1 MKVEDVRARLDP
13 FPAYLPP
20 IPRELIPFVVDEAG
34 NEMRRAPRSDG
45 QRRAAAVLILIY
57 PDPDDEANI
66 VLAERAEGGHRH
78 AGQVSLP
85 GGAID
90 ATDASPE
97 EAALRE
103 AREEVG
109 LDVEQA
115 GVHVVGVLPV
125 FDVRVS
131 GFLVHP
137 VVAFAE
143 REPVLAKD
151 GYEVVEIIRA
161 PLAAFLPG
169 APIET
174 VTAERDGFR
183 LRYGGYQ
190 IGRHHVWGAT
200 AMMLGRF
207 GAYIGAPESA
217 TRRTGSA

>member
-1 MKVEDVRARLDP
+1 MKVEQVRARLTP
-13 FPAYLPP
+13 FPAHLPP
-20 IPRELIPFVVDEAG
+20 IPSEIIPFVIDESG
-34 NEMRRAPRSDG
+34 TELPRPPRFDGPSRR
-45 QRRAAAVLILIY
+45 AAVLILIY
-57 PDPDDEANI
+57 PDGVDEAHI
-66 VLAERAEGGHRH
+66 VLTERASGGHRH

-90 ATDASPE
+90 PDDASPE
-97 EAALRE
+97 AAALRE
-103 AREEVG
+103 AREEGG
-109 LDVEQA
+109 LDTEQA
-115 GVHVVGVLPV
+115 GVQVVGVLPI

-143 REPVLAKD
+143 REPRLVKD
-151 GYEVVEIIRA
+151 DYEVVEIIRA

-174 VTAERDGFR
+174 VTAERDGFH

-207 GAYIGAPESA
+207 GAYLGAA
-217 TRRTGSA
+217 

>member
-1 MKVEDVRARLDP
+1 MKINEVRARLDP
-13 FPAYLPP
+13 FPEHLPEIP
-20 IPRELIPFVVDEAG
+20 AQIIPYVIDAEGTPVPRE
-34 NEMRRAPRSDG
+34 PRFDG
-45 QRRAAAVLILIY
+45 SRRAAAVLILIY
-57 PDPDDEANI
+57 PDADGEAQI
-66 VLAERAEGGHRH
+66 ILTERATGGHRH
-78 AGQVSLP
+78 AGQISLP

-90 ATDASPE
+90 PDDESAQA
-97 EAALRE
+97 AALRE

-109 LDVEQA
+109 LDPEQA
-115 GVHVVGVLPV
+115 GVRVVGVLPV

-143 REPVLAKD
+143 IEPALHAD
-151 GYEVVEIIRA
+151 EYEVVDVFSA

-207 GAYIGAPESA
+207 GAYLASA
-217 TRRTGSA
+217 DREDMTART

>member
-1 MKVEDVRARLDP
+1 VNIEEVRARLNP
-13 FPAYLPP
+13 FPEHLPAIPAAIIPAVLGTDGVSITLPP
-20 IPRELIPFVVDEAG
+20 RF
-34 NEMRRAPRSDG
+34 DG
-45 QRRAAAVLILIY
+45 PSRPAAVLILIY
-57 PDPDDEANI
+57 ADESGEARLI
-66 VLAERAEGGHRH
+66 LTERASGGHRH
-78 AGQVSLP
+78 AGQISLP

-90 ATDASPE
+90 PEDESPVA
-97 EAALRE
+97 AALRE

-109 LDVEQA
+109 LDPNQA
-115 GVHVVGVLPV
+115 GVRVVGELPI

-143 REPVLAKD
+143 REPALTGD
-151 GYEVVEIIRA
+151 GYEVVEVFSA
-161 PLAAFLPG
+161 PLSAFLPS

-174 VTAERDGFR
+174 VTAERDGYR

-207 GAYIGAPESA
+207 GAYLA
-217 TRRTGSA
+217 TARDA

>member
-1 MKVEDVRARLDP
+1 MKLDEVRARLDP
-13 FPAYLPP
+13 FPRHLPP
-20 IPRELIPFVVDEAG
+20 IPTEIIPSVIDANG
-34 NEMRRAPRSDG
+34 TLLTRPPRFETES
-45 QRRAAAVLILIY
+45 RPAAVLILLY
-57 PDPDDEANI
+57 PDKAGEANLI
-66 VLAERAEGGHRH
+66 LTERASGGHRH
-78 AGQVSLP
+78 AGQISLP

-90 ATDASPE
+90 PEDATPQA
-97 EAALRE
+97 AALRE

-109 LDVEQA
+109 LVPEQA
-115 GVHVVGVLPV
+115 GVRLVGVLPV

-143 REPVLAKD
+143 REPVLKPD
-151 GYEVVEIIRA
+151 DYEVVEVFSA
-161 PLAAFLPG
+161 PLSAFLPG

-174 VTAERDGFR
+174 VTAERDGYH

-207 GAYIGAPESA
+207 GAYLAEAGAD
-217 TRRTGSA
+217 

>member
-1 MKVEDVRARLDP
+1 MKLSDVRARLEP
-13 FPAYLPP
+13 FPRHLPG
-20 IPRELIPFVVDEAG
+20 IPPQIVPSVIDVDGKQLA
-34 NEMRRAPRSDG
+34 RPPRVDG
-45 QRRAAAVLILIY
+45 PSRPAAVLILIY
-57 PDPDDEANI
+57 ADENGDARLI
-66 VLAERAEGGHRH
+66 LTERASGGHRH
-78 AGQVSLP
+78 AGQISLP

-90 ATDASPE
+90 E
-97 EAALRE
+97 EDTTVEAAALRE

-109 LDVEQA
+109 LDPEQA
-115 GVHVVGVLPV
+115 GVQVVGVLPV

-143 REPVLAKD
+143 REPVVQPD
-151 GYEVVEIIRA
+151 NYEVVEVFSA
-161 PLAAFLPG
+161 PIAAFLPG

-174 VTAERDGFR
+174 VTAERDGYH

-207 GAYIGAPESA
+207 GAYLSA
-217 TRRTGSA
+217 EAAAG

>member
-1 MKVEDVRARLDP
+1 VKLDEVRARLDP
-13 FPAYLPP
+13 FPKHLPG
-20 IPRELIPFVVDEAG
+20 IPPAIIPSVIDDKGADVA
-34 NEMRRAPRSDG
+34 RPPRFDG
-45 QRRAAAVLILIY
+45 PSRPAAVLIVMYADGSGDAQLI
-57 PDPDDEANI
+57 
-66 VLAERAEGGHRH
+66 LTERASGGHRH
-78 AGQVSLP
+78 AGQISLP

-90 ATDASPE
+90 PGDASV
-97 EAALRE
+97 EAAAVRE
-103 AREEVG
+103 AREEIG
-109 LDVEQA
+109 LDPQQS
-115 GVHVVGVLPV
+115 GLTVVGVLPV

-143 REPVLAKD
+143 REPAVKPD
-151 GYEVVEIIRA
+151 DYEVVEVFSA

-174 VTAERDGFR
+174 VTAERDGYR

-207 GAYIGAPESA
+207 GAFLGD
-217 TRRTGSA
+217 G

>member
-1 MKVEDVRARLDP
+1 MKVEEVRARLTP
-13 FPAYLPP
+13 FPAHLPP
-20 IPRELIPFVVDEAG
+20 IPNEIIPYVIDETGKELPRPPRFDG
-34 NEMRRAPRSDG
+34 PRRR
-45 QRRAAAVLILIY
+45 AAVLILIY
-57 PDPDDEANI
+57 PDAQDEAHI
-66 VLAERAEGGHRH
+66 VLTERAAGGHRH
-78 AGQVSLP
+78 AGQISLP

-90 ATDASPE
+90 RGDASPE
-97 EAALRE
+97 AAALRE

-109 LDVEQA
+109 LDAEQA
-115 GVHVVGVLPV
+115 GVQVVGVLPI

-131 GFLVHP
+131 GFIVHP

-143 REPVLAKD
+143 REPHLVKD
-151 GYEVVEIIRA
+151 DYEVVEIISA

-200 AMMLGRF
+200 AMMLARF
-207 GAYIGAPESA
+207 GAYLGGAGHS
-217 TRRTGSA
+217 

>member
-1 MKVEDVRARLDP
+1 VKIEEVRARLDP
-13 FPAYLPP
+13 FPEQLPA
-20 IPRELIPFVVDEAG
+20 IPAAIIPSVVGTDG
-34 NEMRRAPRSDG
+34 VSITLPPRSDSPS
-45 QRRAAAVLILIY
+45 RPAAVLILIY
-57 PDPDDEANI
+57 ADEDGDARLI
-66 VLAERAEGGHRH
+66 LTERASGGHRH
-78 AGQVSLP
+78 AGQISLP

-90 ATDASPE
+90 PEDESPIA
-97 EAALRE
+97 AALRE

-109 LDVEQA
+109 LDPEQA
-115 GVHVVGVLPV
+115 GVQVVGELPI

-143 REPVLAKD
+143 REPALIGD
-151 GYEVVEIIRA
+151 GYEVVEVFSA
-161 PLAAFLPG
+161 PLSAFLPG

-174 VTAERDGFR
+174 VTAERDGYR

-207 GAYIGAPESA
+207 GAYLATARGA
-217 TRRTGSA
+217 

>member
-1 MKVEDVRARLDP
+1 MRVEDVRARLNP
-13 FPAYLPP
+13 FPAHLPP
-20 IPRELIPFVVDEAG
+20 IPQEIIPLVIDESG
-34 NEMRRAPRSDG
+34 NELPRTRRFDGPRRD
-45 QRRAAAVLILIY
+45 AAVLILIY
-57 PDPDDEANI
+57 PDAADEAQI
-66 VLAERAEGGHRH
+66 VLTERAEGGHRH

-109 LDVEQA
+109 LDAEQA
-115 GVHVVGVLPV
+115 GVQVVGVLPI

-137 VVAFAE
+137 IVAFAE
-143 REPVLAKD
+143 REPLLAKD
-151 GYEVVEIIRA
+151 DYEVVEIIAA

-174 VTAERDGFR
+174 VTEERDGFR
-183 LRYGGYQ
+183 LRYGGYR

-207 GAYIGAPESA
+207 GAYL
-217 TRRTGSA
+217 GSAARI

>member
-1 MKVEDVRARLDP
+1 MKLEEVRARLDP
-13 FPAYLPP
+13 FPRHLPG
-20 IPRELIPFVVDEAG
+20 IPGAIIPSVIDLDG
-34 NEMRRAPRSDG
+34 TQLSRPPRLDG
-45 QRRAAAVLILIY
+45 PSRPAAVLILIY
-57 PDPDDEANI
+57 PDQHDEARLI
-66 VLAERAEGGHRH
+66 LTERAGGGHRH

-90 ATDASPE
+90 PGDASPE
-97 EAALRE
+97 DAALRE

-109 LDVEQA
+109 LDAQQA
-115 GVHVVGVLPV
+115 GVRIVGVLPV

-131 GFLVHP
+131 GFLVSP

-143 REPVLAKD
+143 REPLLKAD
-151 GYEVVEIIRA
+151 DYEVVEVFSA

-174 VTAERDGFR
+174 VTAERDGYH

-207 GAYIGAPESA
+207 GAYL
-217 TRRTGSA
+217 GS